1 MIVLLAYNCVFV
13 NTHWIV
19 SIKMVNFIVCKLYFK
34 KADQRK
40 CSLFP
45 CTADRDLYKDGE
57 AGSNQKRESRLEGIW
72 AKSWKMDT

>member
-1 MIVLLAYNCVFV
+1 
-13 NTHWIV
+13 
-19 SIKMVNFIVCKLYFK
+19 MVNFIVCKLYFK

-57 AGSNQKRESRLEGIW
+57 AGSNQKRESRLEGI
-72 AKSWKMDT
+72 